1 MVSADASL
9 SSRRGT
15 INGLDV
21 DELRTYIESC
31 ELDPTKADRNPVVV
45 AQWVGGTRA
54 EVTSSLGGQPVYMG
68 GDNDPSAMGMLLRTL
83 AACDLEVV
91 VNKAALLGVEI
102 EDLSVEA
109 RGYFNVRRYLGLTS
123 DEGPG
128 YQRVAYTIRL
138 KTRNATAEQIDAI
151 RQAVA
156 EGSPVGDTL
165 ERSVP
170 VSMEFEAT

>member
-1 MVSADASL
+1 MVTTA
-9 SSRRGT
+9 RGGSV
-15 INGLDV
+15 NGVDV
-21 DELRTYIESC
+21 GELREYIAAVES
-31 ELDPTKADRNPVVV
+31 DTTTADRNPVVV

-68 GDNDPSAMGMLLRTL
+68 GDDDPSAMGMLLRTL
-83 AACDLEVV
+83 AACDIEVV
-91 VNKAALLGVEI
+91 ANKAALLGVEI

-128 YQRVAYTIRL
+128 YQRVSYTIRL
-138 KTRNATAEQIDAI
+138 RAKNATTEQIEAI